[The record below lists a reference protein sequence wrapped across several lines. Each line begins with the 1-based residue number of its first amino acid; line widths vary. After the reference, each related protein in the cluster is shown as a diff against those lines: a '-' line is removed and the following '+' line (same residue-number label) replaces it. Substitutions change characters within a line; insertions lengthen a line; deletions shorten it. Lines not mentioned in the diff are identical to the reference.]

1 MLFNTVDFLIFLA
14 AVMALYTGARNP
26 LQRSVVLLLGSLF
39 FYAMSSLG
47 YLLLL
52 LASLSVNYGF
62 YRALLRHRS
71 RAVMTLAVTVNLLS
85 LGTCKYSVF
94 LVENALH
101 LRALLAPGANVIA
114 PEWMHWA
121 LPLGISFYTFHMLS
135 VMIDVYRGHWT
146 RAVPFRVWTLYVTF
160 FPHMIAGP
168 ILRASELVEQ
178 LESLQPLRLDA
189 LRLGGMIFLA
199 GLLKKVLL
207 ADHLAPMADL
217 MFANPERAGTLDAW
231 LGVFAFSMQLY
242 FDFSGYSEM
251 AIGLARMFGVTLPRN
266 FLYPHLAC
274 NPRDFWNRWH
284 MTFSRWLRD
293 YLYFSLG
300 GSRGGFWLAQSNL
313 MITMLI
319 GGLWHGASWNY
330 VFWGFLNALYLMG
343 HRFLMQCCSGLGID
357 GVLKHSR
364 LWAFSGWATTLFL
377 LGFTRTFFRAET
389 WQDAWH
395 LSDTLLGMGT
405 VTGEP
410 LAFRTLNLCILGLA
424 ALVVLIEPRIVGTAT
439 RIDLVNRWALT
450 PAPVRGLGYAV
461 LVLMLA
467 VFGGSTQNF
476 LYFDF

>member
-62 YRALLRHRS
+62 YRVLLKERS

-94 LVENALH
+94 LVENALR
-101 LRALLAPGANVIA
+101 LRALFVPATGDVP

-168 ILRASELVEQ
+168 ILRASELVDQ
-178 LESLQPLRLDA
+178 LQVLPPLRLDNV
-189 LRLGGMIFLA
+189 RLGTAIFVA
-199 GLLKKVLL
+199 GLFKKVLL
-207 ADHLAPMADL
+207 ADHLGPLVDEI
-217 MFANPERAGTLDAW
+217 FGRPESATPFVAW
-231 LGVFAFSMQLY
+231 VGILAFSMQLY

-266 FLYPHLAC
+266 FLYPYLAC

-300 GSRGGFWLAQSNL
+300 GNRGGFWRANWNL
-313 MITMLI
+313 MLTMLI
-319 GGLWHGASWNY
+319 GGLWHGASWGF
-330 VFWGFLNALYLMG
+330 VFWGFLNGLFLMG
-343 HRFLMQCCSGLGID
+343 HRALNWCFAQLGLGEAW
-357 GVLKHSR
+357 R
-364 LWAFSGWATTLFL
+364 RNPLWLICGWMTTLALLAFS
-377 LGFTRTFFRAET
+377 RSFFRAET
-389 WQDAWH
+389 WEDAWILVFAMLGAPAASAEVLVVRKLH
-395 LSDTLLGMGT
+395 LALLG
-405 VTGEP
+405 
-410 LAFRTLNLCILGLA
+410 FSY
-424 ALVVLIEPRIVGTAT
+424 LVMYVEPRLVKLAVAH
-439 RIDLVNRWALT
+439 DLVNRWARMPIL
-450 PAPVRGLGYAV
+450 VRGAGYAAAV
-461 LVLMLA
+461 LVLA
-467 VFGGSTQNF
+467 VFGGSAQNF
-476 LYFDF
+476 VYFDF